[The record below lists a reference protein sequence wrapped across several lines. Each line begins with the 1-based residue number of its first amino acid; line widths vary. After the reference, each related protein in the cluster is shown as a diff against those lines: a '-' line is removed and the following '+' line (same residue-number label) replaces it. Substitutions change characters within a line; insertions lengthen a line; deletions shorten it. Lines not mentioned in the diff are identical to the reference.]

1 MCKSMCSVVHLF
13 NRKNNPLSRVVFP
26 FNTDKV
32 TTVQEN
38 DLISKCVSDTDA
50 EEATE
55 SNSKV

>member
-1 MCKSMCSVVHLF
+1 MCSVVRLF

-38 DLISKCVSDTDA
+38 DLITKCASDTDA
-50 EEATE
+50 EEGTT
-55 SNSKV
+55 SKSEVFY